1 MSAIDEEISAA
12 GVAAEIGYLNG
23 DSPVNRRFVAA
34 GVEINTGHYAP
45 QRVRI
50 RNGRPFRRRLGFHSH
65 GFQLVRRPSRVSDFF
80 DRAQVDA
87 IYPGE
92 VVEAVQ
98 ELTGATRVVP
108 MGWMIRTSGDLSQF
122 QQKTVGY
129 THQGGVQPP
138 AAEAHV
144 DFAPDRA
151 RRLATML
158 YKKAVPDGPGFGRFI
173 ATSFWRTFSP
183 PPQDWPL
190 ALCDGRSVDDSEGV
204 NNTLVVVDTLPT
216 PEVGRR
222 ALAGRGAVAGG
233 LRVPLRSPA
242 PLVVLPG
249 HDARRGAA
257 VQVPRLGPL
266 DARGARRT
274 PRSTTPAAPLPACAR
289 ASSSAASPISN
300 DPRLRLRG
308 ALRQGPGRSR
318 RLLPRR

>member
-1 MSAIDEEISAA
+1 MSAIDEEISAP
-12 GVAAEIGYLNG
+12 GVQAQIGYLNG

-34 GVEINTGHYAP
+34 GVEINTGQYRPH
-45 QRVRI
+45 RVKV
-50 RNGRPFRRRLGFHSH
+50 RNGRRFQDRLGFHSH
-65 GFQLVRRPSRVSDFF
+65 GFQLVRRPSRITDFF

-92 VVEAVQ
+92 VVEAVR

-108 MGWMIRTSGDLSQF
+108 MGWMIRTSGDLSKF

-158 YKKAVPDGPGFGRFI
+158 YEKAVPGGPGFGRFI

-190 ALCDGRSVDDSEGV
+190 ALCDGRSVEDSEGV

-216 PEVGRR
+216 PEVAVGPWPGEEQLPAASVFRYSPRHRWWYFPDMTRDEALLFKFHDSDHSTAWR
-222 ALAGRGAVAGG
+222 APHTAFHDTSRA
-233 LRVPLRSPA
+233 
-242 PLVVLPG
+242 
-249 HDARRGAA
+249 DARVRESIEF
-257 VQVPRLGPL
+257 
-266 DARGARRT
+266 
-274 PRSTTPAAPLPACAR
+274 RSVAFFE
-289 ASSSAASPISN
+289 
-300 DPRLRLRG
+300 
-308 ALRQGPGRSR
+308 
-318 RLLPRR
+318 